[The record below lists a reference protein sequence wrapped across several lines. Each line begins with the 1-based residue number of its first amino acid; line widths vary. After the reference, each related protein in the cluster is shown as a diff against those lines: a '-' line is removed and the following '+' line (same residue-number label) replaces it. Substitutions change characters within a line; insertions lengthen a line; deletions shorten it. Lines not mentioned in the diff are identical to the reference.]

1 MNRTKYLN
9 SEIKR
14 LKELLRSANSDK
26 LKQIIRIQ
34 IFKLEQEKKQK
45 QRNAFLKRLFYKE
58 QEALS

>member
-1 MNRTKYLN
+1 M
-9 SEIKR
+9 R

-26 LKQIIRIQ
+26 LKQITRIQ